1 MEELAEFSLNILY
14 ITGHLSSAADA
25 LSRLKGG
32 IPIPEIGDQYL
43 SPAGLV
49 INGQPT
55 AGGGDSLFVSLVRV
69 LKSVPGV
76 NIADNPEH
84 LCQRLVDELLAH
96 HQENKVT
103 LDGILHK
110 ELKLMCHRGQHP
122 SLDLLLVASRI
133 FQVRI
138 CVSFWSKQA
147 VIDQFENYDRVVHLQ
162 CVSGI
167 HVNPLSELRNYV
179 PPNSNDCNIIDVETT
194 VSKNP
199 LMHDDDVSE
208 VEEEVLQNLLV
219 INETKCC
226 DHKLS
231 SQPSVFI
238 AVNDHD
244 FCAVLDTGA

>member
-1 MEELAEFSLNILY
+1 M
-14 ITGHLSSAADA
+14 
-25 LSRLKGG
+25 
-32 IPIPEIGDQYL
+32 
-43 SPAGLV
+43 
-49 INGQPT
+49 
-55 AGGGDSLFVSLVRV
+55 RV

-133 FQVRI
+133 FQVGI
-138 CVSFWSKQA
+138 FVFFWSKQA

-238 AVNDHD
+238 AVNDHN
-244 FCAVLDTGA
+244 FCAVLDTGAEMNLVCYDVIETMQRSFDVEICKEQQCSVSEYSGIEIPISQTLRLKFAIGNCTIDVPQLLG